1 MRCTGTS
8 INFGVTI
15 PRPAYERLERARGYC
30 SRSKFILM
38 ALDSL
43 AQTIEKQ
50 SVQPDMVGP
59 LQADGSVPQ
68 NPEGVYE
75 HYE

>member
-1 MRCTGTS
+1 MSSTRTS

-15 PRPAYERLERARGYC
+15 PRPAYERLEKARGYC

-50 SVQPDMVGP
+50 SVQPAQVGR
-59 LQADGSVPQ
+59 LQADGRVTIPV
-68 NPEGVYE
+68 GGTIV
-75 HYE
+75 